1 MQIVLLLCGVV
12 WFWFVSNVRFL
23 SDKMIFVSDIEMV
36 L

>member
-12 WFWFVSNVRFL
+12 WFVFNVRFL